1 MWSRPFYYKETYG
14 FRISVT
20 PEYLPSESDPAS
32 ERYVFA
38 YTVRIENCSGLTAQ
52 LMSREWHIVDSI
64 GEEYMVAGDGVV
76 GQQPILLPGDV
87 HEYRSFCVLKSG
99 TGHMSGFY
107 RFVANDQH
115 SFETTI
121 PRFELQARLSS

>member
-1 MWSRPFYYKETYG
+1 MWSRPFYYKETHG

-121 PRFELQARLSS
+121 PRFELQARLAS